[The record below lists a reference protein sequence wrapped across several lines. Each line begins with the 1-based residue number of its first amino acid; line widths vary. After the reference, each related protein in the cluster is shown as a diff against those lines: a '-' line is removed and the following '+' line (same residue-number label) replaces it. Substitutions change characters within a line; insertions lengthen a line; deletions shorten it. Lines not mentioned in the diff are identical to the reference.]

1 MTRRGHASVAGAALL
16 LGLPVTAHAH
26 LVTTGLGPV
35 YDGISHLFVSFDDL
49 LAVVAMALLAGLG
62 GSSAGR
68 RALFALPIVWLG
80 GGVAGYLGR
89 VTLLP
94 AGVTSLSLLALGVLA
109 AMNVR
114 LTPWIAT
121 TVAAVVG
128 FVHGWLNGVAI
139 ALAGREAYGLV
150 GITGAVFVVAA
161 LVLGL
166 VVSLRVPWT
175 RIAVRVA
182 GSWIAAIGLLLLGW
196 TLSGRL

>member
-1 MTRRGHASVAGAALL
+1 MNA
-16 LGLPVTAHAH
+16 
-26 LVTTGLGPV
+26 
-35 YDGISHLFVSFDDL
+35 HLFVSFDDL

-121 TVAAVVG
+121 IVAAVVG
-128 FVHGWLNGVAI
+128 FVHGWLNGAAI

-150 GITGAVFVVAA
+150 GINGAVFVVAA
-161 LVLGL
+161 LSWGWSCRCGCRGPASQFGL
-166 VVSLRVPWT
+166 P
-175 RIAVRVA
+175 AA
-182 GSWIAAIGLLLLGW
+182 GSRR
-196 TLSGRL
+196 SGCCCSGGP